1 MKDELAM
8 LKDMLD
14 GAEEDLRRYK
24 AHRGSGNQYLE
35 ANYAHK
41 EAQIEELKRKIEKIE
56 EENKKCSSP
65 GN

>member
-41 EAQIEELKRKIEKIE
+41 AEQIEELKKRIAKIE
-56 EENKKCSSP
+56 EENKPCSSP
-65 GN
+65 EN